1 MQNIFNIESANFSK
15 SEEPGRV
22 NDAPT
27 RGTLSCATYYGNRWF
42 DRPTPPGF
50 PFLLG
55 NFIDFLFLVLLI
67 GKLRHK
73 EIKRINFLHIPS
85 SGN

>member
-1 MQNIFNIESANFSK
+1 MPQLEVLYLALPIM
-15 SEEPGRV
+15 
-22 NDAPT
+22 
-27 RGTLSCATYYGNRWF
+27 GTVGLT
-42 DRPTPPGF
+42 DQPPPGF

-73 EIKRINFLHIPS
+73 EIKRINFLHTPS

>member
-1 MQNIFNIESANFSK
+1 MQNIFNIESVNFSK

-22 NDAPT
+22 NDA
-27 RGTLSCATYYGNRWF
+27 
-42 DRPTPPGF
+42 PGF

-67 GKLRHK
+67 GKQRHK